1 MQKQYRIR
9 KNRQFQYVYRKGK
22 STTAREIVLLYI
34 RAAKL
39 QVGFSV
45 SKKVGNA
52 VIRNRVKRRLREAFR
67 GYIPDLKPGFYI
79 VAARTSAA
87 QADFKTLNRSLR
99 YLLNK
104 QHLWKDSP

>member
-9 KNRQFQYVYRKGK
+9 KNSQFQYVYRKGK
-22 STTAREIVLLYI
+22 SLPAREIVLLYVKAS
-34 RAAKL
+34 RL

-52 VIRNRVKRRLREAFR
+52 VVRNKVKRRLRACFR
-67 GYIPDLKPGFYI
+67 NQLPRLKKGFYI

-87 QADFKTLNRSLR
+87 DATYASLDRSLK

-104 QHLWKDSP
+104 QHLFVD